1 MRLISLGVVATA
13 LALSSSVSA
22 QNLPQPWADPE
33 DRPPH
38 ADVSASA
45 GVLMPTNWS
54 SLVLLGSISSASGIL
69 EQVLS
74 RELRVQTDKAY
85 SGAVTYWEGRY
96 GFRVQADYSRSSLKI
111 SSAPL
116 GTPSGQSGAT
126 MKVPVNTWL
135 YDARGV
141 IAFVEH
147 EPGRKIWPYG
157 FVGVG
162 GITYDLGQTVAPP
175 LTFVTIAA
183 PQSGGP
189 NTFIV
194 RGDGRQFVLTEDEL
208 GAKTVLAFTFGVGT
222 DLRVP
227 LGPAGIGLRL
237 EVADHVAQSPLD
249 LSIRE
254 LTASGETVSD
264 DRVRFGLVHHLVA
277 SAGFVLH
284 LGR

>member
-1 MRLISLGVVATA
+1 MPSSVARPSCDAPGMWSVRAVVADTAASTITSTSGDLGAISALHTRIGRRSARCAALLLCKVDSGKRRQFCSRLNVRRNAMRLISLGVVATA

-38 ADVSASA
+38 VDVSASA

-116 GTPSGQSGAT
+116 GAPSGQSGT
-126 MKVPVNTWL
+126 SLKVPVKTWL

-147 EPGRKIWPYG
+147 DQGRK
-157 FVGVG
+157 
-162 GITYDLGQTVAPP
+162 
-175 LTFVTIAA
+175 
-183 PQSGGP
+183 
-189 NTFIV
+189 
-194 RGDGRQFVLTEDEL
+194 VL
-208 GAKTVLAFTFGVGT
+208 
-222 DLRVP
+222 
-227 LGPAGIGLRL
+227 
-237 EVADHVAQSPLD
+237 
-249 LSIRE
+249 
-254 LTASGETVSD
+254 
-264 DRVRFGLVHHLVA
+264 
-277 SAGFVLH
+277 
-284 LGR
+284 